1 MHEYSRYSAAFAN
14 WTTKSSYAAL
24 GFIELK
30 VLHFDVSL
38 KNSDYVQFAAEKK
51 ILNLCFMSY
60 ENIE

>member
-30 VLHFDVSL
+30 VLHFVSL

-51 ILNLCFMSY
+51 ILKLCFVSY